1 MWYLLSARKLFHF
14 NNSREPCAKPHS
26 ATNPHLPTDKNF
38 PQEHPRPI
46 KRTKFSLCKGGCCW
60 GKFWGGQGGLEGRRP
75 SAKEGLLRLQ
85 GLSLTPPRSSSHPSS
100 IFPSMETVT
109 TCHGM
114 NFPLARRADFAAC
127 SKPPQ
132 QGTSIRTTVSERMS
146 FSERIAVSFS
156 V

>member
-38 PQEHPRPI
+38 PQEHPRQI

-85 GLSLTPPRSSSHPSS
+85 GLPHPSS

>member
-38 PQEHPRPI
+38 PQEHPRQI

-60 GKFWGGQGGLEGRRP
+60 GKFGEDEGGLEGEGTP
-75 SAKEGLLRLQ
+75 SERG
-85 GLSLTPPRSSSHPSS
+85 SLTPPRSSSHPSS

-132 QGTSIRTTVSERMS
+132 QGTSIRTTVSERIS